1 MRISGGQ
8 FADQMTLPLRQAM
21 AAVVWLE
28 GRVPNVHKP
37 HEASEA
43 KAALTDADCVSQ
55 EILLTALR
63 EYFPEVAL
71 EAEEDTPAVKAFAAN
86 DSPHTVHVDPI
97 DGTLRYLRR
106 DGPYAIIVGLE
117 YEARVEASLVAVPQ
131 ENVLIRAVLGGG
143 AEISLGGG
151 PFAPALLQGSG
162 TRVLVSHA
170 VPERTLERM
179 RARDLH
185 PVLAAGGAIGVA
197 PLLDATLGA
206 VRVIEGPEGLS
217 PRAWIAA
224 LAVQE
229 AGGVVEVAG
238 APLPERYRSGESTLI
253 VATTPEAADALRADL

>member
-8 FADQMTLPLRQAM
+8 FADRMTLPLRQAM

-28 GRVPNVHKP
+28 GHVPNVQKA

-43 KAALTDADCVSQ
+43 KAALTDGDCVSQ

-63 EYFPEVAL
+63 EHFPEVAL

-86 DSPHTVHVDPI
+86 DSPYTVHVDPI

-117 YEARVEASLVAVPQ
+117 HEGRVEASLVAVPQ
-131 ENVLIRAVLGGG
+131 ENVVIRAVRAGG
-143 AEISLGGG
+143 AEISVGGE
-151 PFAPALLQGSG
+151 PFVPAGLQGSG

-170 VPERTLERM
+170 VSDRTLERM
-179 RARDLH
+179 RARGLQ

-197 PLLDATLGA
+197 PLLEATLGA
-206 VRVIEGPEGLS
+206 VRVIEGPDGLS
-217 PRAWIAA
+217 PRAWIAS

-229 AGGVVEVAG
+229 VGGVVEVAG
-238 APLPERYRSGESTLI
+238 GPLPERYRPGESTLL
-253 VATTPEAADALRADL
+253 VAATAGAAGALRADL

>member
-117 YEARVEASLVAVPQ
+117 YEGRVEASLVAVPQ

-170 VPERTLERM
+170 VPERIGTNVGRYAELDDLVLSGIVWEE
-179 RARDLH
+179 ARPQLASKAFLIH
-185 PVLAAGGAIGVA
+185 QPVGRG
-197 PLLDATLGA
+197 
-206 VRVIEGPEGLS
+206 
-217 PRAWIAA
+217 
-224 LAVQE
+224 Q
-229 AGGVVEVAG
+229 
-238 APLPERYRSGESTLI
+238 I
-253 VATTPEAADALRADL
+253 VAFAEDPNYRAYTEATQLLFMNAVLLGPGR